1 MLQLLHINRERRMN
15 IVQEFAALDSVTL
28 SNFVIDWNEFSGSF
42 HVSLDNTEIADKF
55 NFFLE
60 GTGKTTFSP
69 PMFHSPFTYPAVK
82 LSEATSKG
90 IVEAL
95 HHTIPKIKGA
105 GIDISFHTPPKFRIS
120 PEALKEAKEKV
131 TEDYSISVL
140 V

>member
-1 MLQLLHINRERRMN
+1 MN
-15 IVQEFAALDSVTL
+15 IVQEFGALDSVTL
-28 SNFVIDWNEFSGSF
+28 SDFAIDWNEFSGSF
-42 HVSLDNTEIADKF
+42 HVSVDDTEIAGQF

-69 PMFHSPFTYPAVK
+69 PLFHSPFTHPAVK
-82 LSEATSKG
+82 LSGDTNKA
-90 IVEAL
+90 IIEAL

-120 PEALKEAKEKV
+120 TDALKEAKEKV
-131 TEDYSISVL
+131 TEDYFISVL